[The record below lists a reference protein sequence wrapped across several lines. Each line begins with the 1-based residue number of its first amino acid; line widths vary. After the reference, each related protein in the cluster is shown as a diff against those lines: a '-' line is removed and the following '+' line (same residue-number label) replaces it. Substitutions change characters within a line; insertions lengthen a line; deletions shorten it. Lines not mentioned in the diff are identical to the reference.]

1 MADERIRTLSN
12 TRNIMTIDVKQTLNY
27 SAAIRKAEPDWDDD
41 QVRRAAEH
49 CVLYM
54 DVRIKPAKLKKHL
67 EDFKDSSNYF

>member
-1 MADERIRTLSN
+1 
-12 TRNIMTIDVKQTLNY
+12 MTIDVKQTLNY

-54 DVRIKPAKLKKHL
+54 DVRIKPTKLKKIL
-67 EDFKDSSNYF
+67 EAYKNDQPYLI

>member
-1 MADERIRTLSN
+1 
-12 TRNIMTIDVKQTLNY
+12 MTIDVKQTLNY
-27 SAAIRKAEPDWDDD
+27 STAIRKAEPDWDDD

-67 EDFKDSSNYF
+67 EVFKETNYL

>member
-1 MADERIRTLSN
+1 
-12 TRNIMTIDVKQTLNY
+12 MTIDVKQTLNY

-67 EDFKDSSNYF
+67 EVFKKTNYL

>member
-1 MADERIRTLSN
+1 
-12 TRNIMTIDVKQTLNY
+12 MTIDVKQTLTY

>member
-1 MADERIRTLSN
+1 
-12 TRNIMTIDVKQTLNY
+12 MTIDVKQTLNY

-54 DVRIKPAKLKKHL
+54 DLRIKPTKLKKIL
-67 EDFKDSSNYF
+67 EAYKDDNPFL

>member
-1 MADERIRTLSN
+1 
-12 TRNIMTIDVKQTLNY
+12 MTIDVKQTLNY

-67 EDFKDSSNYF
+67 EQFKEDYYPLGC

>member
-1 MADERIRTLSN
+1 
-12 TRNIMTIDVKQTLNY
+12 MTIDIKQTLNY

-54 DVRIKPAKLKKHL
+54 DVRIKPAKLRKCL
-67 EDFKDSSNYF
+67 DQFKESDNYL

>member
-1 MADERIRTLSN
+1 
-12 TRNIMTIDVKQTLNY
+12 MTIDVKQTLNY

-54 DVRIKPAKLKKHL
+54 DLRIKPTKLKKIL
-67 EDFKDSSNYF
+67 EAYKDDQPFL

>member
-1 MADERIRTLSN
+1 MDIQLQRTL
-12 TRNIMTIDVKQTLNY
+12 RHKQMTIDVKQTLNY

>member
-1 MADERIRTLSN
+1 
-12 TRNIMTIDVKQTLNY
+12 MTIDVKQTLNY

-54 DVRIKPAKLKKHL
+54 DVRIKPKKLKVEL
-67 EDFKDSSNYF
+67 EHFTESNYL

>member
-1 MADERIRTLSN
+1 
-12 TRNIMTIDVKQTLNY
+12 MTIDVKQTLNY

-67 EDFKDSSNYF
+67 EEFKEGNYL

>member
-1 MADERIRTLSN
+1 MP
-12 TRNIMTIDVKQTLNY
+12 IDVKQTLNY

-54 DVRIKPAKLKKHL
+54 DVRIKPAKLKKNL
-67 EDFKDSSNYF
+67 DKFKEENYL